1 MEINITETNYID
13 VKHTAFADIC
23 RFDDIADWIEAI
35 IQGKVA
41 FFPHDC
47 TIQIFKSGKVHRIT
61 EAAIVHPEAQKVVDK
76 IRKIPKNY
84 RHIPNDTTQIKG
96 NTFERELYFKLNVPN
111 QR

>member
-1 MEINITETNYID
+1 MEINITEINYID

-23 RFDDIADWIEAI
+23 RFD
-35 IQGKVA
+35 
-41 FFPHDC
+41 
-47 TIQIFKSGKVHRIT
+47 RIT
-61 EAAIVHPEAQKVVDK
+61 EAAIVYPEAQKVVDE